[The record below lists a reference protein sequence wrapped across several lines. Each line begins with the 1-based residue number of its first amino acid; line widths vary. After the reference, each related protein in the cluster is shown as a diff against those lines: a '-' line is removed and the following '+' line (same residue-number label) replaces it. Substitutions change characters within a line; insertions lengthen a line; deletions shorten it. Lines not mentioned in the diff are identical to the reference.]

1 MRHRLA
7 LRCQRALLPDGD
19 CAYAVG
25 VACLVVVPRWLYA
38 PQPLIAA
45 LLLLLPLFAVHMLRN
60 LYLLSCWADCC
71 SPPPSAWPA
80 TGASATASPP
90 AFSDDFHSPAWP
102 ISVVKYPLLFWRL
115 TSRKNNDLARVRPRE
130 NAVATAPKLGKA

>member
-45 LLLLLPLFAVHMLRN
+45 LFLLLPLFAVPMLRN
-60 LYLLSCWADCC
+60 LYLLSLLGGVLLA
-71 SPPPSAWPA
+71 A
-80 TGASATASPP
+80 
-90 AFSDDFHSPAWP
+90 AF
-102 ISVVKYPLLFWRL
+102 R
-115 TSRKNNDLARVRPRE
+115 LARNRRLCDR
-130 NAVATAPKLGKA
+130 ASTRIF